1 MRVQFVFRLAMLGV
15 LSLVGCNQ
23 TPPPPEFVFNEKSK
37 DLVAVARTSVE
48 KSLLENFGKPN
59 SLVGWQKFPIDYGA
73 EGASVKPPLASV
85 TGLQTQ
91 VPPTGTHEAGW
102 RLKEGR
108 NLYMVHCLH
117 CHGVSGDG
125 NGPTARFLNPRPRD
139 YRQGTFKFT
148 STLTGLKP
156 RRDDLK
162 TTLEHGIPGTTMPSF
177 VLLGN
182 DSLELLV
189 DYVRWLSVRGEFE
202 LRLITELVGMGA
214 TDKDV
219 KQRVAE
225 SKGSQSRDQVL
236 KDIQKTVEEEFP
248 ETMSTV
254 ASDLAEAW
262 ATAEAPES
270 LITPK
275 MKRPAPTQKSM
286 DRGKELFLAKTTKC
300 ADCHGPA
307 GLGNGSATED
317 FWDIPKSTP
326 PIKYPR
332 RGLHDEWGQPQ
343 MPRNLTRGV
352 YRGGRRPVDIY
363 RRVFAGIKGTQMPG
377 FGASLKEEDVWNI
390 VNYVMSLPFEG
401 KTSAQPAESLQ
412 AAEHESEEKM
422 TSAGN

>member
-1 MRVQFVFRLAMLGV
+1 MRVQFAFRLTMLAV

-23 TPPPPEFVFNEKSK
+23 TPPAPQFVFSEKTAS
-37 DLVAVARTSVE
+37 LVKVARDPVE
-48 KSLLENFGKPN
+48 KAIVEHFGTPN
-59 SLVGWQKFPIDYGA
+59 QLVGWQKFPIDYGA
-73 EGASVKPPLASV
+73 AEPAPEAKPLSV

-91 VPPTGTHEAGW
+91 VPVPAGTPHEPGW

-156 RRDDLK
+156 RREDLQ

-177 VLLGN
+177 VLLGDEN
-182 DSLELLV
+182 LGLIV
-189 DYVRWLSVRGEFE
+189 DYVRWLSIRGEFE
-202 LRLITELVGMGA
+202 IRLVNELIGTGLPVTEKALRDELANGK
-214 TDKDV
+214 T
-219 KQRVAE
+219 RE
-225 SKGSQSRDQVL
+225 QVL
-236 KDIQKTVEEEFP
+236 KDLQKSIDEDFA
-248 ETMSTV
+248 ETLSTV
-254 ASDLAEAW
+254 SGDLAEAW
-262 ATAEAPES
+262 AKAEEPDS
-270 LITPK
+270 IVTPK
-275 MKRPAPTQKSM
+275 MKRPAPTKKSM
-286 DRGKELFLAKTTKC
+286 EKGRELFLAKTTKC
-300 ADCHGPA
+300 ADCHGQA

-317 FWDIPKSTP
+317 FWDVPKSTP

-332 RGLHDEWGQPQ
+332 RGLHDDWGHPQ
-343 MPRNLTRGV
+343 TPRNLTRGV

-377 FGASLKEEDVWNI
+377 FGASLKEEDIWNI
-390 VNYVMSLPFEG
+390 VNYVMSLPFDG
-401 KTSAQPAESLQ
+401 KTSAQPADSLE
-412 AAEHESEEKM
+412 AAEKM